1 MAIHTVQKG
10 DTLWAIAKLYNTSIQ
25 TILETNGLESSINIV
40 PGLALYIPIH
50 SGQLPIRLYEVKAG
64 DTYWSLAV
72 RYNTTID
79 NIIDANPQIDPNRLA
94 IGQKIGIPSPNKAKI
109 QTLGFVVPQTI
120 KVLESI
126 NKIAS
131 SLTYLAIVAYSFLE
145 EGWAYRVL
153 EDRPFIQ
160 SAKQWGIKPLLM
172 IRNITQAGFSAELAG
187 LVLADPTSRSHLID
201 SIVNLMNQ
209 AGYAGVSIDFEF
221 IPPPQRNDFVSFL
234 RDLKLALGSKILH
247 VNVHAKTEDVPTNRI
262 IGAYD
267 YQAIGNIAD
276 IVAVMT
282 MDYGYPTGPPNPMA
296 PLWWMEQVVQYS
308 VGLIDPK
315 KMQIALP
322 LYGYDWKVPE
332 NITTALSANA
342 AQNFA
347 ISIGAE
353 INYDVLA
360 ASPYYEYVYQSID
373 QHVVWF
379 VDIRGYSQRYQLVDL
394 YKLQGVTFW
403 QLQFDFPQ
411 NWAFLQHEITVI
423 K

>member
-10 DTLWAIAKLYNTSIQ
+10 DSLWAIAKLYNTSIQ
-25 TILETNGLESSINIV
+25 SIMEINGLESSTNIV
-40 PGLALYIPIH
+40 PGLALYIPDE
-50 SGQLPIRLYEVKAG
+50 QLHIRLYKIKAG
-64 DTYWSLAV
+64 DTLWSIAI
-72 RYNTTID
+72 RYNTTAY
-79 NIIDANPQIDPNRLA
+79 NIISANPQIDPNRLS
-94 IGQKIGIPSPNKAKI
+94 IGQIITIPSPNKAKI
-109 QTLGFVVPQTI
+109 QTLGFLVPQSL
-120 KVLESI
+120 KALEVI
-126 NKIAS
+126 NKTAN
-131 SLTYLAIVAYSFLE
+131 SLTYIAIVAYSFLQ

-153 EDRPFIQ
+153 DDAPYIQ
-160 SAKQWGIKPLLM
+160 RAKQLGIKPLLM
-172 IRNITQAGFSAELAG
+172 IRNITSEGFSAELAG
-187 LVLADPTSRSHLID
+187 AVLANATLRRRLID
-201 SIVNLMNQ
+201 SIVNLTNQ

-221 IPPPQRNDFVSFL
+221 IPPPQRYDFVTFL
-234 RDLKLALGSKILH
+234 KDLKQALESKILH

-267 YQAIGNIAD
+267 YLEIGNVAD

-282 MDYGYPTGPPNPMA
+282 MDYGYPTGPPNPIA

-308 VGLIDPK
+308 VGLIDPR

-347 ISIGAE
+347 ISVGAE
-353 INYDVLA
+353 INYDILA
-360 ASPYYEYVYQSID
+360 ASPYFGYQSID

-379 VDIRGYSQRYQLVDL
+379 VDIRGYTQRYQLVDL
-394 YKLQGVTFW
+394 YKLLGVTFW

-411 NWAFLQHEITVI
+411 NWAFLKQEITVI

>member
-1 MAIHTVQKG
+1 VAIHTVQRSES
-10 DTLWAIAKLYNTSIQ
+10 LWAIAQQYNTSIQ
-25 TILETNGLESSINIV
+25 TIVEANGLDSTNNIV
-40 PGLALYIPIH
+40 PGLALYIPN
-50 SGQLPIRLYEVKAG
+50 GQLPIRLYEIKSG
-64 DTYWSLAV
+64 DTLWSIAI

-79 NIIDANPQIDPNRLA
+79 KIIDANPQMDLNLLF
-94 IGQKIGIPSPNKAKI
+94 IGQKIRIPSPNKARI
-109 QTLGFVVPQTI
+109 QTLGFVVPYSIDT
-120 KVLESI
+120 LESV
-126 NKIAS
+126 NKTANY
-131 SLTYLAIVAYSFLE
+131 LTYIAIVAYSFLE
-145 EGWAYRVL
+145 EGWAYRLL
-153 EDRPFIQ
+153 EDGPFIQ
-160 SAKQWGIKPLLM
+160 RAKQLGIKPLLM
-172 IRNITQAGFSAELAG
+172 IRNITNEGFSAELAG
-187 LVLADPTSRSHLID
+187 VVLANPTLRRRLID

-221 IPPPQRNDFVSFL
+221 IPPPQRYDFVTFL
-234 RDLKLALGSKILH
+234 GDLKQALGNNILH

-267 YQAIGNIAD
+267 YAAIGSIAD

-282 MDYGYPTGPPNPMA
+282 MDFGYPTGPPDPVA

-308 VGLIDPK
+308 IGLINPG
-315 KMQIALP
+315 KMQIAFP

-347 ISIGAE
+347 ISIGAD
-353 INYDVLA
+353 IQYDVLA
-360 ASPYYEYVYQSID
+360 ASPTYTYFDID

-379 VDIRGYSQRYQLVDL
+379 VDIRGFTQRYQLVDL
-394 YKLQGVTFW
+394 YKLLGVTYW

-411 NWAFLQHEITVI
+411 NWAYLQHEMIVL

>member
-1 MAIHTVQKG
+1 MAIHTVQRSES
-10 DTLWAIAKLYNTSIQ
+10 LWAIAQQYNTSIQ
-25 TILETNGLESSINIV
+25 NIVEANGLDSNNIV
-40 PGLALYIPIH
+40 PGLALYIPN
-50 SGQLPIRLYEVKAG
+50 GQLPIRLYEIKSG
-64 DTYWSLAV
+64 DTLWSIAI

-79 NIIDANPQIDPNRLA
+79 NIIDANPQMDLNLLF
-94 IGQKIGIPSPNKAKI
+94 IGQKIRIPSPNKARI
-109 QTLGFVVPQTI
+109 QTLGFVVPYSI
-120 KVLESI
+120 DALESV
-126 NKIAS
+126 NKTAN

-145 EGWAYRVL
+145 EGWAYRL
-153 EDRPFIQ
+153 LDDGPFIQ
-160 SAKQWGIKPLLM
+160 RAKELGIKPLLM
-172 IRNITQAGFSAELAG
+172 IRNITIEGFSAELAG
-187 LVLADPTSRSHLID
+187 VVLANPTLRRRLID

-221 IPPPQRNDFVSFL
+221 IPPPQRYDFVTFL
-234 RDLKLALGSKILH
+234 GDLKKALGNNILH

-267 YQAIGNIAD
+267 YAAIGSIAD

-282 MDYGYPTGPPNPMA
+282 MDFGYPTGPPDPVA

-308 VGLIDPK
+308 IGLINPG
-315 KMQIALP
+315 KMQIAFP

-347 ISIGAE
+347 ISIGAD
-353 INYDVLA
+353 IQYDVLA
-360 ASPYYEYVYQSID
+360 ASPTYTYFDID

-379 VDIRGYSQRYQLVDL
+379 VDIRGFTQRYQLVDL
-394 YKLQGVTFW
+394 YKLLGVTYW

-411 NWAFLQHEITVI
+411 NWAYLQHEMTVL

>member
-10 DTLWAIAKLYNTSIQ
+10 DSLWAIAKLYNTSIQ
-25 TILETNGLESSINIV
+25 SIMEINGLESSTNIV
-40 PGLALYIPIH
+40 PGLALYIPDE
-50 SGQLPIRLYEVKAG
+50 QLHIRLYKIKAG
-64 DTYWSLAV
+64 DTLWSIAI
-72 RYNTTID
+72 RYNTTAY
-79 NIIDANPQIDPNRLA
+79 NIISANPQIDPNRLS
-94 IGQKIGIPSPNKAKI
+94 IGQIITIPSPNKAKI
-109 QTLGFVVPQTI
+109 QTLGFLVPQSL
-120 KVLESI
+120 KALEVI
-126 NKIAS
+126 NKIAN
-131 SLTYLAIVAYSFLE
+131 SLTYIAIVAYSFLQ

-153 EDRPFIQ
+153 DDAPYIQ
-160 SAKQWGIKPLLM
+160 RAKQLGIKPLLM
-172 IRNITQAGFSAELAG
+172 IRNITSEGFSAELAG
-187 LVLADPTSRSHLID
+187 AVLANATLRRRLID
-201 SIVNLMNQ
+201 SIVNLTNQ

-221 IPPPQRNDFVSFL
+221 IPPPQRYDFVTFL
-234 RDLKLALGSKILH
+234 KDLKQALESKILH

-267 YQAIGNIAD
+267 YLEIGNVAD

-282 MDYGYPTGPPNPMA
+282 MDYGYPTGPPNPIA

-308 VGLIDPK
+308 VGLIDPR

-347 ISIGAE
+347 ISVGAE
-353 INYDVLA
+353 INYDILA
-360 ASPYYEYVYQSID
+360 ASPYFGYQSID

-379 VDIRGYSQRYQLVDL
+379 VDIRGYTQRYQLVDL
-394 YKLQGVTFW
+394 YKLLGVTFW

-411 NWAFLQHEITVI
+411 NWAFLKQEITVI

>member
-10 DTLWAIAKLYNTSIQ
+10 DSLWAIAKLYNTTIQSIM
-25 TILETNGLESSINIV
+25 ETNGLESSTNIV
-40 PGLALYIPIH
+40 PGLALYIPDE
-50 SGQLPIRLYEVKAG
+50 QLHTRLYEIRTG
-64 DTYWSLAV
+64 DTLWSIAI
-72 RYNTTID
+72 RYNTTVY
-79 NIIDANPQIDPNRLA
+79 NIVGANPQIDPNRLS
-94 IGQKIGIPSPNKAKI
+94 IGQKVIIPSPNKVRI
-109 QTLGFVVPQTI
+109 QTLGFLVPQSLSA
-120 KVLESI
+120 LESI
-126 NKIAS
+126 NETAH

-153 EDRPFIQ
+153 DDGPFILR
-160 SAKQWGIKPLLM
+160 AKQLGIKPLLM
-172 IRNITQAGFSAELAG
+172 IRNITQEGFSAELAG
-187 LVLADPTSRSHLID
+187 AVLSNLTLRRRLID
-201 SIVNLMNQ
+201 SIVNLINQ
-209 AGYAGVSIDFEF
+209 GGYAGVSIDFEF
-221 IPPPQRNDFVSFL
+221 IPPPQRYDFVTFL
-234 RDLKLALGSKILH
+234 RDLKQELGNKILH

-267 YQAIGNIAD
+267 YLEIGNIAD

-308 VGLIDPK
+308 LGLIDPRK
-315 KMQIALP
+315 LQIALP

-347 ISIGAE
+347 ISVGVE
-353 INYDVLA
+353 INYDIMA
-360 ASPYYEYVYQSID
+360 ASPYYVYQDID

-379 VDIRGYSQRYQLVDL
+379 VDIRGFTQRYQLVDL
-394 YKLQGVTFW
+394 YKLLGVTFW

-411 NWAFLQHEITVI
+411 NWAFLKQEITVL

>member
-10 DTLWAIAKLYNTSIQ
+10 DSLWAIAKLYNTSIQ
-25 TILETNGLESSINIV
+25 SIMEINGLESSTNIV
-40 PGLALYIPIH
+40 PGLALYIPDE
-50 SGQLPIRLYEVKAG
+50 QLHIRLYKIKAG
-64 DTYWSLAV
+64 DTLWSIAI
-72 RYNTTID
+72 RYNTTAY
-79 NIIDANPQIDPNRLA
+79 NIISANPQIDPNRLS
-94 IGQKIGIPSPNKAKI
+94 IGQIITIPSPNKAKI
-109 QTLGFVVPQTI
+109 QTLGFLVPQSS
-120 KVLESI
+120 KALEAI
-126 NKIAS
+126 NKTAN

-153 EDRPFIQ
+153 DDAPFIQ
-160 SAKQWGIKPLLM
+160 RAKQLGIKPLLM
-172 IRNITQAGFSAELAG
+172 IRNITSEGFSAELAG
-187 LVLADPTSRSHLID
+187 AVLANATLRRRLID
-201 SIVNLMNQ
+201 SIVNLTNQ

-221 IPPPQRNDFVSFL
+221 IPPPQRYDFVTFL
-234 RDLKLALGSKILH
+234 KDLKQALESKILH

-267 YQAIGNIAD
+267 YLEIGNVAD

-282 MDYGYPTGPPNPMA
+282 MDYGYPTGPPNPIA

-308 VGLIDPK
+308 VGLIDPR

-347 ISIGAE
+347 ISVGAE
-353 INYDVLA
+353 INYDILA
-360 ASPYYEYVYQSID
+360 ASPYFGYQSID

-379 VDIRGYSQRYQLVDL
+379 VDIRGYTQRYQLVDL
-394 YKLQGVTFW
+394 YKLLGVTFW

-411 NWAFLQHEITVI
+411 NWAFLKQEITVI